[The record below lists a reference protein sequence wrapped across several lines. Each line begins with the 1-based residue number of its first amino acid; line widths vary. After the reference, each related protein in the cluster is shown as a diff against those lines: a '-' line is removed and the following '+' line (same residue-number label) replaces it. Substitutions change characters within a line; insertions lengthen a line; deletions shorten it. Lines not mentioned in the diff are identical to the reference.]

1 MVELM
6 LAAVLLVENPD
17 SGPVCFV
24 SGEIYSSQKEITA
37 ALVPTNCP
45 IDIHQQG
52 RVITMTSPKWVV
64 QVLIPENIGK
74 QEFHYQWGQ
83 MDAKIGDQT
92 IQVSYKPAEGAMGS
106 SAAGPEGELNK
117 DS

>member
-6 LAAVLLVENPD
+6 LAAVLLAQGHD

-24 SGEIYSSQKEITA
+24 SGEIYASQNETRA
-37 ALVPTNCP
+37 ALASTNCP
-45 IDIHQQG
+45 ISIRQQG
-52 RVITMTSPKWVV
+52 RMITMTSPKWVV

-83 MDAKIGDQT
+83 TEAKIGDRS
-92 IQVSYKPAEGAMGS
+92 IRVSYKPA
-106 SAAGPEGELNK
+106 
-117 DS
+117 

>member
-6 LAAVLLVENPD
+6 LAAVLLAESPD

-24 SGEIYSSQKEITA
+24 SGEIYSSQNETRA
-37 ALVPTNCP
+37 ALAPTNCP

-52 RVITMTSPKWVV
+52 RMITMTSPKWVV

-92 IQVSYKPAEGAMGS
+92 IQVSYKPAEGAMSS
-106 SAAGPEGELNK
+106 SAAGAKL
-117 DS
+117 S

>member
-6 LAAVLLVENPD
+6 LAAVLLVESPD

-24 SGEIYSSQKEITA
+24 SGEIYSSQNETRA
-37 ALVPTNCP
+37 ALAPTNCP

-74 QEFHYQWGQ
+74 QEFIYQWGET
-83 MDAKIGDQT
+83 DAKIGDRT
-92 IQVSYKPAEGAMGS
+92 IQVSYKPAEGAMSS
-106 SAAGPEGELNK
+106 SAAGAK
-117 DS
+117 RS